1 VHNDAV
7 WRAIMTRRPV
17 VAILMFFGYLLAAG
31 DPFSGTWVL
40 NLSKSNLPP
49 PLPKSQIAHV
59 VVDASGIRITEELV
73 KGAGERMTISVNARF
88 DGKDYPISGSPFA
101 DAVAYRRVDRNTI
114 KGVGKKCG
122 KVIMHETV
130 VLSPDGKIMTGTYSG
145 TDATGKQVTAVA
157 VFEKQQ

>member
-1 VHNDAV
+1 MHNDAV

-114 KGVGKKCG
+114 KGVGKKGG

>member
-1 VHNDAV
+1 MHNDAV